1 MPNIGIATKSE
12 EDFSKVR
19 NKALVNSLQHLLS
32 PEETKLISLNDIKE
46 MLRPDNEVYVGMKT
60 VPVDK
65 IIGSEG
71 RYNDFDNMFFPKH
84 SHLKNRWLNIDR
96 AYMQG
101 VILPA
106 VTLYEVGGVYFVRD
120 GNHRVSVA
128 KARGVEFIDAEVTS
142 LRTEIR
148 LTPGKSMDTII
159 KQIIAYEKRN
169 FYAMTNYGDITGDWS
184 LDFTTPGQYDV
195 IYNHILTHKYYINL
209 NQVEEISM
217 TDAILSWRNMV
228 YMPVIDTIVSH
239 KIMKKFKRRTLSDL
253 YVWLIKYWDELKK
266 GLGEDIPLDNVL
278 EGFEKTYSETIGA
291 KIKNNLKKVWLK
303 RLGFKK
309 N

>member
-71 RYNDFDNMFFPKH
+71 RYNDFDNLFFPKH
-84 SHLKNRWLNIDR
+84 SHLKNRWLNIDK
-96 AYMQG
+96 AYMKG

-106 VTLYEVGGVYFVRD
+106 VTLYEIGGVYFVRD

-128 KARGVEFIDAEVTS
+128 KARGVECIDAEVTS

-148 LTPGKSMDTII
+148 LTPGKSMETII
-159 KQIIAYEKRN
+159 RQIIAYEKRL
-169 FYAMTNYGDITGDWS
+169 FYAKTNYGDITGDWS
-184 LDFTTPGQYDV
+184 LDFTTAGQYDV

-217 TDAILSWRNMV
+217 TDAIMSWFNTV
-228 YMPVIDTIVSH
+228 YMPVVNTITQH
-239 KIMKKFKRRTLSDL
+239 KIMKKFKRRTVSDL
-253 YVWLIKYWDELKK
+253 YVWLVKYWDELKK
-266 GLGEDIPLDNVL
+266 ALGEDFSL
-278 EGFEKTYSETIGA
+278 EKAVEDFAQNYAESLPN
-291 KIKNNLKKVWLK
+291 KIKNYLKKVWLK
-303 RLGFKK
+303 SLSFKK
-309 N
+309 K

>member
-1 MPNIGIATKSE
+1 MADIGIATKSE

-19 NKALVNSLQHLLS
+19 NKALVNSLQHFLS
-32 PEETKLISLNDIKE
+32 PEETQLISLNDIKE
-46 MLRPDNEVYVGMKT
+46 MLHPDNEVYVGMKT
-60 VPVDK
+60 VPVEN

-71 RYNDFDNMFFPKH
+71 RYNDFDNLFFPKH
-84 SHLKNRWLNIDR
+84 SHLKNRWLNIDK
-96 AYMQG
+96 AYMKG

-106 VTLYEVGGVYFVRD
+106 VTLYEIGGVYFVRD

-148 LTPGKSMDTII
+148 LKPGKSMDTII
-159 KQIIAYEKRN
+159 KQIIAYEKRL
-169 FYAMTNYGDITGDWS
+169 FYAKTNYGDITGDWS
-184 LDFTTPGQYDV
+184 LDFTATGQYDV

-217 TDAILSWRNMV
+217 TDAIMSWRNTV
-228 YMPVIDTIVSH
+228 YMPVVNTIIQH
-239 KIMKKFKRRTLSDL
+239 KIMRKFKRRTVSDL

-266 GLGEDIPLDNVL
+266 ALGEDLPLDDVL
-278 EGFEKTYSETIGA
+278 EDFTHNYSESLLA
-291 KIKNNLKKVWLK
+291 KIKNNLKKVLLK
-303 RLGFKK
+303 RSKAKK
-309 N
+309 I

>member
-1 MPNIGIATKSE
+1 MADTGIATKSE

-19 NKALVNSLQHLLS
+19 NKALVNSLQHFLS
-32 PEETKLISLNDIKE
+32 PEETQLISLNDIKE
-46 MLRPDNEVYVGMKT
+46 MLHPDNEVYVGMQV
-60 VPVDK
+60 VPVEK

-71 RYNDFDNMFFPKH
+71 RYNDFDNLFFPKH

-101 VILPA
+101 KILPA
-106 VTLYEVGGVYFVRD
+106 VTLYEIGGVYFVRD

-142 LRTEIR
+142 LRTELR

-159 KQIIAYEKRN
+159 RQIIAYEKRL
-169 FYAMTNYGDITGDWS
+169 FYAKTNYGDITGDWS
-184 LDFTTPGQYDV
+184 LDFTTAGQYDV

-217 TDAILSWRNMV
+217 TDAIMSWHNTV
-228 YMPVIDTIVSH
+228 YMPVVNTINRH
-239 KIMKKFKRRTLSDL
+239 KVMKKFRRRTVSDL

-266 GLGEDIPLDNVL
+266 GLGEEIPLDDVL
-278 EGFEKTYSETIGA
+278 EDFEKSFSETFVA

-303 RLGFKK
+303 RFSNAKK
-309 N
+309 

>member
-159 KQIIAYEKRN
+159 RQIIAYEKRN
-169 FYAMTNYGDITGDWS
+169 FYAMTNYGDVTGDWS
-184 LDFTTPGQYDV
+184 LDFTTAGQYDV

-217 TDAILSWRNMV
+217 PDAIMSWYNTV
-228 YMPVIDTIVSH
+228 YMPVIDTIRQH
-239 KIMKKFKRRTLSDL
+239 KVMKKFRRRTQSDL
-253 YVWLIKYWDELKK
+253 YVWLVKYWDELKK
-266 GLGEDIPLDNVL
+266 AMGSDIPLDNGL
-278 EGFEKTYSETIGA
+278 EGFEKSYSETIVA
-291 KIKNNLKKVWLK
+291 TIKNNLKKVWLK